1 MSDRIHVKWSA
12 DPDSVEAIENAA
24 AWISEEVLALSFQRD
39 STLSTSNEELGL
51 VLQLTKA

>member
-1 MSDRIHVKWSA
+1 VKWSA